1 MTKNAWLKLNETERK
16 EVHSFCDGY
25 IDFLNVARTERLAN
39 IEIIRQ
45 AQAKGFKNIEEVD
58 SLKAGDKVYVN
69 QKGKAVLMFVIGK
82 ESIKNGLNI
91 VGSHIDSPRLDL
103 KANPLYEDSDGM
115 AKLKT
120 HYYGGVKK
128 YQYGTIP
135 LAIHG
140 VLFNKNG
147 DRIEINIGDD
157 DKDPVFCVSDLLI
170 HLSKD
175 QMAKTARE
183 ALTGEQMNVIIGNIP
198 VEGKDEKEAVKANIL
213 KLIKDKY
220 NFEEEDFKV
229 AELEVVPAG
238 KAREMGLDRSM
249 ILGYG
254 HDDRIC
260 AYTSLQAILEVENP
274 TKTALCIFADKEEIG
289 SMGNAGM
296 ASYMFENAVA
306 EVVARL
312 GDYCELKV
320 RRALKNSKV
329 LSSDVSVAYDG
340 DFAETCEKMNTA
352 FIGGGIALVKYT
364 GSGGKGGSNDANAEF
379 LQEVRT
385 IFNEGNIVWQ
395 TGELGKVDQGGGGT
409 IALLLSKY
417 GAEVVDCGPG
427 LLSMHAPHEV
437 ASKVDTY
444 MCYKA
449 YKVFMDR

>member
-1 MTKNAWLKLNETERK
+1 MTKNAWLNLNEQETK

-25 IDFLNVARTERLAN
+25 INFLNIARTERLAN
-39 IEIIRQ
+39 KEIIRQ
-45 AQAKGFKNIEEVD
+45 AEMKGYKNIETVD
-58 SLKAGDKVYVN
+58 SLKPGDKVYVD
-69 QKGKAVLMFVIGK
+69 QKGKAVLMFIIGK
-82 ESIKNGLNI
+82 ESIENGMNI
-91 VGSHIDSPRLDL
+91 VGSHIDSPRLDV
-103 KANPLYEDSDGM
+103 KANPLYEDTDGI

-140 VLFNKNG
+140 VVFNKDG
-147 DRIEINIGDD
+147 EKIEVNIGDD
-157 DKDPVFCVSDLLI
+157 EKDPVFCVTDLLI

-175 QMAKTARE
+175 QMAKPTRE
-183 ALTGEQMNVIIGNIP
+183 ALTGEQMNLVLGNIP
-198 VEGKDEKEAVKANIL
+198 VNEEDKEAVKKNIL

-229 AELEVVPAG
+229 AELEVVPAT
-238 KAREMGLDRSM
+238 KARELGLDRSM
-249 ILGYG
+249 VLAYG

-296 ASYMFENAVA
+296 NSHMFENAVA

-329 LSSDVSVAYDG
+329 LSADVSVGYDS
-340 DFAETCEKMNTA
+340 DFAETCEKLNTA
-352 FIGGGIALVKYT
+352 FIGCGVALVKYT
-364 GSGGKGGSNDANAEF
+364 GSGGKGGSNDANSEF
-379 LQEVRT
+379 VHEVRT
-385 IFNEGNIVWQ
+385 IFNENKIAWQ

-409 IALLLSKY
+409 IALMLSKY
-417 GAEVVDCGPG
+417 GAEVVDCGPAV
-427 LLSMHAPHEV
+427 LNMHAPHEL

-444 MCYKA
+444 MSYKA
-449 YKVFMDR
+449 YKAFMNR

>member
-1 MTKNAWLKLNETERK
+1 MTKNAWLNLNEQETK

-25 IDFLNVARTERLAN
+25 INFLNIARTERLAN
-39 IEIIRQ
+39 KEIIRQ
-45 AQAKGFKNIEEVD
+45 AEMKGYKNIETVD
-58 SLKAGDKVYVN
+58 SLKPGDKVYVD
-69 QKGKAVLMFVIGK
+69 QKGKAVLMFIIGK
-82 ESIKNGLNI
+82 ESIENGMNI
-91 VGSHIDSPRLDL
+91 VGSHIDSPRLDV
-103 KANPLYEDSDGM
+103 KANPLYEDTDGI

-140 VLFNKNG
+140 VVFNKDG
-147 DRIEINIGDD
+147 EKIEVNIGDD
-157 DKDPVFCVSDLLI
+157 EKDPVFCVTDLLI

-175 QMAKTARE
+175 QMAKPTRE
-183 ALTGEQMNVIIGNIP
+183 ALTGEQMNLVLGNIP
-198 VEGKDEKEAVKANIL
+198 VNEEDKEAVKKNIL

-229 AELEVVPAG
+229 AELEVVPAT
-238 KAREMGLDRSM
+238 KARELGLDRSM
-249 ILGYG
+249 VLAYG

-296 ASYMFENAVA
+296 NSHMFENAVA
-306 EVVARL
+306 EVVSRL

-329 LSSDVSVAYDG
+329 LSADVSVGYDS
-340 DFAETCEKMNTA
+340 DFAETCEKLNTA
-352 FIGGGIALVKYT
+352 FIGCGVALVKYT
-364 GSGGKGGSNDANAEF
+364 GSGGKGGSNDANSEF
-379 LQEVRT
+379 VHEVRT
-385 IFNEGNIVWQ
+385 IFNENKIAWQ

-409 IALLLSKY
+409 IALMLSKY
-417 GAEVVDCGPG
+417 GAEVVDCGPAV
-427 LLSMHAPHEV
+427 LNMHAPHEL

-444 MCYKA
+444 MSYKA
-449 YKVFMDR
+449 YKAFMNR

>member
-1 MTKNAWLKLNETERK
+1 MTKNAWLNLNEQETK

-25 IDFLNVARTERLAN
+25 INFLNIARTERLAN
-39 IEIIRQ
+39 KEIIRQ
-45 AQAKGFKNIEEVD
+45 AEMKGYKNIETVD
-58 SLKAGDKVYVN
+58 SLKPGDKVYVD
-69 QKGKAVLMFVIGK
+69 QKGKAVLMFIIGK
-82 ESIKNGLNI
+82 ESIENGMNI
-91 VGSHIDSPRLDL
+91 VGSHIDSPRLDV
-103 KANPLYEDSDGM
+103 KANPLYEDTDGI

-140 VLFNKNG
+140 VVFNKDG
-147 DRIEINIGDD
+147 EKIEVNIGDD
-157 DKDPVFCVSDLLI
+157 EKDPVFCVTDLLI

-175 QMAKTARE
+175 QMAKPTRE
-183 ALTGEQMNVIIGNIP
+183 ALTGEQMNLVLGNIP
-198 VEGKDEKEAVKANIL
+198 VNEDDKEAVKKNIL

-229 AELEVVPAG
+229 AELEVVPAT
-238 KAREMGLDRSM
+238 KARELGLDRSM
-249 ILGYG
+249 VLAYG

-296 ASYMFENAVA
+296 NSHMFENAVA

-329 LSSDVSVAYDG
+329 LSADVSVGYDS
-340 DFAETCEKMNTA
+340 DFAETCEKLNTA
-352 FIGGGIALVKYT
+352 FIGCGVALVKYT
-364 GSGGKGGSNDANAEF
+364 GSGGKGGSNDANSEF
-379 LQEVRT
+379 VHEVRT
-385 IFNEGNIVWQ
+385 IFNENKIAWQ

-409 IALLLSKY
+409 IALMLSKY
-417 GAEVVDCGPG
+417 GAEVVDCGPAV
-427 LLSMHAPHEV
+427 LNMHAPHEL

-444 MCYKA
+444 MSYKA
-449 YKVFMDR
+449 YKAFMNR

>member
-1 MTKNAWLKLNETERK
+1 MTKNAWLNLNEQETK

-25 IDFLNVARTERLAN
+25 INFLNIARTGRLAN
-39 IEIIRQ
+39 KEIIRQ
-45 AQAKGFKNIEEVD
+45 AEMKGYKNIETVD
-58 SLKAGDKVYVN
+58 SLKPGDKVYVD
-69 QKGKAVLMFVIGK
+69 QKGKAVLMFIIGK
-82 ESIKNGLNI
+82 ESIENGMNI
-91 VGSHIDSPRLDL
+91 VGSHIDSPRLDV
-103 KANPLYEDSDGM
+103 KANPLYEDTDGI

-140 VLFNKNG
+140 VVFNKDG
-147 DRIEINIGDD
+147 EKIEVNIGDD
-157 DKDPVFCVSDLLI
+157 EKDPVFCVTDLLI

-175 QMAKTARE
+175 QMAKPTRE
-183 ALTGEQMNVIIGNIP
+183 ALTGEQMNLVLGNIP
-198 VEGKDEKEAVKANIL
+198 VNEEDKEAVKKNIL

-229 AELEVVPAG
+229 AELEVVPAT
-238 KAREMGLDRSM
+238 KARELGIDRSM
-249 ILGYG
+249 VLAYG

-296 ASYMFENAVA
+296 NSHMFENAVA

-329 LSSDVSVAYDG
+329 LSADVSVGYDS
-340 DFAETCEKMNTA
+340 DFAETCEKLNTA
-352 FIGGGIALVKYT
+352 FIGCGVALVKYT
-364 GSGGKGGSNDANAEF
+364 GSGGKGGSNDANSEF
-379 LQEVRT
+379 VHEVRT
-385 IFNEGNIVWQ
+385 IFNENKIAWQ

-409 IALLLSKY
+409 IALMLSKY
-417 GAEVVDCGPG
+417 GAEVVDCGPAV
-427 LLSMHAPHEV
+427 LNMHAPHEL

-444 MCYKA
+444 MSYKA
-449 YKVFMDR
+449 YKAFMNR

>member
-1 MTKNAWLKLNETERK
+1 MTKNAWLNLNEQETK

-25 IDFLNVARTERLAN
+25 INFLNIARTERLAN
-39 IEIIRQ
+39 KEIIRQ
-45 AQAKGFKNIEEVD
+45 AEMKGYKNIETVD
-58 SLKAGDKVYVN
+58 SLKPGDKVYVD
-69 QKGKAVLMFVIGK
+69 QKGKAVLMFIIGK
-82 ESIKNGLNI
+82 ESIENGMNI
-91 VGSHIDSPRLDL
+91 VGSHIDSPRLDV
-103 KANPLYEDSDGM
+103 KANPLYEDTDGI

-140 VLFNKNG
+140 VVFNKDG
-147 DRIEINIGDD
+147 EKIEVNIGDD
-157 DKDPVFCVSDLLI
+157 EKDPVFCVTDLLI

-175 QMAKTARE
+175 QMAKPTRE
-183 ALTGEQMNVIIGNIP
+183 ALTGEQMNLVLGNIP
-198 VEGKDEKEAVKANIL
+198 VNEEDKEAVKKNIL

-229 AELEVVPAG
+229 AELEVVPAT
-238 KAREMGLDRSM
+238 KARELGLDRSM
-249 ILGYG
+249 VLAYG

-296 ASYMFENAVA
+296 NSHMFENAVA

-329 LSSDVSVAYDG
+329 LSADVSVGYDS
-340 DFAETCEKMNTA
+340 DFAETCEKLNTA
-352 FIGGGIALVKYT
+352 FIGCGVALVKYT
-364 GSGGKGGSNDANAEF
+364 GSGGKGGSNDANSEF
-379 LQEVRT
+379 VHEIRT
-385 IFNEGNIVWQ
+385 IFNENKIAWQ

-409 IALLLSKY
+409 IALMLSKY
-417 GAEVVDCGPG
+417 GAEVVDCGPAV
-427 LLSMHAPHEV
+427 LNMHAPHEL

-444 MCYKA
+444 MSYKA
-449 YKVFMDR
+449 YKAFMNR

>member
-1 MTKNAWLKLNETERK
+1 MTKNAWLNLNEQETK

-25 IDFLNVARTERLAN
+25 INFLNIARTERLAN
-39 IEIIRQ
+39 KEIIRQ
-45 AQAKGFKNIEEVD
+45 AEMKGYKNIETVD
-58 SLKAGDKVYVN
+58 SLKPGDKVYVD
-69 QKGKAVLMFVIGK
+69 QKGKAVLMFIIGK
-82 ESIKNGLNI
+82 ESIENGMNI
-91 VGSHIDSPRLDL
+91 VGSHIDSPRLDV
-103 KANPLYEDSDGM
+103 KANPLYEDTDGI

-140 VLFNKNG
+140 VVFNKDG
-147 DRIEINIGDD
+147 EKIEVNIGDD
-157 DKDPVFCVSDLLI
+157 EKDPVFCVTDLLI

-175 QMAKTARE
+175 QMAKPTRE
-183 ALTGEQMNVIIGNIP
+183 ALTGEQMNLVLGNIP
-198 VEGKDEKEAVKANIL
+198 VNEEDKEAVKKNIL

-229 AELEVVPAG
+229 AELEVVPAT
-238 KAREMGLDRSM
+238 KARELGLDRSM
-249 ILGYG
+249 VLAYG

-296 ASYMFENAVA
+296 NSHMFENAVA

-329 LSSDVSVAYDG
+329 LSADVSVGYDS
-340 DFAETCEKMNTA
+340 DFAETCEKLNTA
-352 FIGGGIALVKYT
+352 FIGCGVALVKYT
-364 GSGGKGGSNDANAEF
+364 GSGGKGGSNDANSEF
-379 LQEVRT
+379 VHEVRT
-385 IFNEGNIVWQ
+385 IFNENKIAWQ
-395 TGELGKVDQGGGGT
+395 TGGLGKVDQGGGGT
-409 IALLLSKY
+409 IALMLSKY
-417 GAEVVDCGPG
+417 GTEVVDCGPAV
-427 LLSMHAPHEV
+427 LNMHAPHEL

-444 MCYKA
+444 MSYKA
-449 YKVFMDR
+449 YKAFMNR